1 MKPIFWILTAAV
13 PLALGLAGG
22 IYLTGGQAALE
33 QKFAGKLP
41 TMLAEAAPLP
51 SSAPSTPST
60 NTDQSGKGRVLFYRD
75 PMGLPEISTEP
86 KKDSM
91 GVDYIPVREGEVAG
105 QGKILFYRDPM
116 GLPEISTEPKKDSM
130 GMDYI
135 PVHETSNSDANQSV
149 VHNQSAVQESGKGKI
164 LYYRNPMGLPDISYE
179 PKKDSMGM
187 DYIPVYKDEAADQGN
202 VVKISLDKVQKLGVA
217 TEEASRRQLTRTIR
231 ATGTVQPDESRQ
243 AVVTARFDSWVQRL
257 RVAKTGDMVKR
268 GQPMLELFS
277 PSLRLAQQE
286 YILARRTDPA
296 LATAAAQRLET
307 LGLSAGQISTLEDAT
322 QAPDTV
328 VVPAPQ
334 NGQVVEKMAIEGA
347 RVISGEPLYRLVDF
361 SHVWV
366 IAEIY
371 EQDLP
376 SVRPGQPVE
385 VELDAFPGERFA
397 GEVSFI
403 YPELTPETRTAR
415 VRVELD
421 NPAGRLKADMFA
433 AVRLSADMQSAEVLS
448 VPESAVL
455 DTGKRQAVL
464 VERGEGRYEPREVK
478 LGRRADGY
486 VEILG
491 GVTAG
496 EKVVVSAN
504 FLIDAESNL
513 QAALRAFT
521 ASDKPA
527 EGGAAEVQ
535 P

>member
-1 MKPIFWILTAAV
+1 MS
-13 PLALGLAGG
+13 
-22 IYLTGGQAALE
+22 
-33 QKFAGKLP
+33 
-41 TMLAEAAPLP
+41 LAEAAQ
-51 SSAPSTPST
+51 TPPPT
-60 NTDQSGKGRVLFYRD
+60 ATQAAKGKVLFYRD
-75 PMGLPEISTEP
+75 PMGLPEIS
-86 KKDSM
+86 S
-91 GVDYIPVREGEVAG
+91 
-105 QGKILFYRDPM
+105 
-116 GLPEISTEPKKDSM
+116 EPKKDSM
-130 GMDYI
+130 GMDYL
-135 PVHETSNSDANQSV
+135 PVYESENAGPAEDVA
-149 VHNQSAVQESGKGKI
+149 AESGKGKI

-187 DYIPVYKDEAADQGN
+187 DYIPVHENEAADQGN

-217 TEEASRRQLTRTIR
+217 TEDASRRRLTRAIR

-243 AVVTARFDSWVQRL
+243 AVVTARFEGWVQRL
-257 RVAKTGDMVKR
+257 KVDKTGDMVKR

-277 PSLRLAQQE
+277 PPLRLAQEE
-286 YILARRTDPA
+286 YILARRTDSA
-296 LATAAAQRLET
+296 LAAAAAQRLQT
-307 LGLSAGQISTLEDAT
+307 LGLSAGQISALEDAT
-322 QAPDTV
+322 QAPGTV

-347 RVISGEPLYRLVDF
+347 RVMAGEPLYRLVDF

-376 SVRPGQPVE
+376 SIRPGLPVE

-397 GEVSFI
+397 GQVSFI
-403 YPELTPETRTAR
+403 YPTLTAETRTAR

-421 NPAGRLKADMFA
+421 NPDGRLKADMFA
-433 AVRLSADMQSAEVLS
+433 AVLLSADMQAAEVLA

-464 VERGEGRYEPREVK
+464 VEREEGRYEPREVK
-478 LGRRADGY
+478 VGRRADGY
-486 VEILG
+486 AEILE
-491 GVTAG
+491 GVSDG

-521 ASDKPA
+521 ASEKPGESSKA
-527 EGGAAEVQ
+527 EGQ

>member
-1 MKPIFWILTAAV
+1 MRLILWTLAGV
-13 PLALGLAGG
+13 VILALGAFGG
-22 IYLTGGQAALE
+22 VYLTGGQAALD
-33 QKFAGKLP
+33 QLLAGDLP
-41 TMLAEAAPLP
+41 RHPAEAAPKP
-51 SSAPSTPST
+51 SAPAGTAE
-60 NTDQSGKGRVLFYRD
+60 DGEVLFYRD

-91 GVDYIPVREGEVAG
+91 GMDYIPVYENQVAS

-135 PVHETSNSDANQSV
+135 PVYDSSSAAQE
-149 VHNQSAVQESGKGKI
+149 QSATAAPERKGKI

-187 DYIPVYKDEAADQGN
+187 DYIPVYENEGADQGN

-217 TEEASRRQLTRTIR
+217 TEAVARRKLTRVIR
-231 ATGTVQPDESRQ
+231 ATGTIQPDESRQ
-243 AVVTARFDSWVQRL
+243 AIVTARFEGWVRRL
-257 RVAKTGDMVKR
+257 HIDKTGDMVKR
-268 GQPMLELFS
+268 GQTMLELFS

-286 YILARRTDPA
+286 YIMARRADPA
-296 LATAAAQRLET
+296 LAAAAAQRLET
-307 LGLSAGQISTLEDAT
+307 LGLSPGQISALEDAN
-322 QAPDTV
+322 QAPGTV
-328 VVPAPQ
+328 AVAAPDD
-334 NGQVVEKMAIEGA
+334 GQVVEKMAIEGM
-347 RVISGEPLYRLVDF
+347 RVMAGEPLYRLVDF

-366 IAEIY
+366 IAQIY
-371 EQDLP
+371 EQDLAA
-376 SVRPGQPVE
+376 VRLGLPVE

-397 GEVSFI
+397 GTVSLI
-403 YPELTPETRTAR
+403 YPGLTPETRTAR

-421 NPAGRLKADMFA
+421 NPDGKLKADMFA
-433 AVRLSADMQSAEVLS
+433 AVLLSADMQAAEVLA
-448 VPESAVL
+448 VPDNAVL
-455 DTGKRQAVL
+455 DTGKKQAVL

-486 VEILG
+486 AEILD
-491 GVTAG
+491 GVKEG

-521 ASDKPA
+521 ASDQPSG
-527 EGGAAEVQ
+527 EGKSEAQ

>member
-1 MKPIFWILTAAV
+1 MRLFLWTFTAIA
-13 PLALGLAGG
+13 ALVVGLAAGV
-22 IYLTGGQAALE
+22 YLTGGQAALE
-33 QKFAGKLP
+33 RIIAGQLP
-41 TMLAEAAPLP
+41 ARLAEAAQLP
-51 SSAPSTPST
+51 SSTPSTPSA
-60 NTDQSGKGRVLFYRD
+60 NAERSAK
-75 PMGLPEISTEP
+75 
-86 KKDSM
+86 
-91 GVDYIPVREGEVAG
+91 
-105 QGKILFYRDPM
+105 GKILFYRNPM

-130 GMDYI
+130 GMDYLPVYEGDATGQGKVLFYRDPMGLPEISKEPKKDSMGMDYI
-135 PVHETSNSDANQSV
+135 PVYEEEKAS
-149 VHNQSAVQESGKGKI
+149 SAPGSTAESGKGKI

-187 DYIPVYKDEAADQGN
+187 DYIPVYENEAADQGN
-202 VVKISLDKVQKLGVA
+202 VVKINLDKVQKLGVA
-217 TEEASRRQLTRTIR
+217 TEEASRRRLTRTIR

-243 AVVTARFDSWVQRL
+243 AVVTARFDGWVQRL
-257 RVAKTGDMVKR
+257 NVAKTGDMVKR

-296 LATAAAQRLET
+296 LAAAAAQRLQT
-307 LGLSAGQISTLEDAT
+307 LGLSAGQISALEDAT
-322 QAPDTV
+322 QAPGAV
-328 VVPAPQ
+328 VVPAPA

-347 RVISGEPLYRLVDF
+347 RVMAGEPLYRLVDF

-376 SVRPGQPVE
+376 SVRPGLPVE
-385 VELDAFPGERFA
+385 VELDAFPGERFG

-403 YPELTPETRTAR
+403 YPGLTPETRTAR

-421 NPAGRLKADMFA
+421 NPDGRMKADMFA
-433 AVRLSADMQSAEVLS
+433 AVLLSADMQAAEVLA
-448 VPESAVL
+448 VPDSAVL

-464 VERGEGRYEPREVK
+464 VERGEGRYEPREVR

-486 VEILG
+486 AEILEG
-491 GVTAG
+491 ITEG

-521 ASDKPA
+521 AGDKPKEEGKA
-527 EGGAAEVQ
+527 EAQ

>member
-1 MKPIFWILTAAV
+1 MKPILWTLTAAV
-13 PLALGLAGG
+13 ALVVGLAGG
-22 IYLTGGQAALE
+22 VYLTGGQAAFE
-33 QKFAGKLP
+33 QVLAGKLP
-41 TMLAEAAPLP
+41 AMPAEAAPLP
-51 SSAPSTPST
+51 SSAPSAPPTT
-60 NTDQSGKGRVLFYRD
+60 ADQSAQGR
-75 PMGLPEISTEP
+75 
-86 KKDSM
+86 
-91 GVDYIPVREGEVAG
+91 
-105 QGKILFYRDPM
+105 ILFYRDPM

-135 PVHETSNSDANQSV
+135 PVRENETGGQGKVLFYRDPMGLPEISTEPKKDSMGMDYIPVYERPSSDGSQA
-149 VHNQSAVQESGKGKI
+149 ATAGSGKGKI

-187 DYIPVYKDEAADQGN
+187 DYIPVYEDEAADDGN

-217 TEEASRRQLTRTIR
+217 TEDIRRRRLTRTIR

-243 AVVTARFDSWVQRL
+243 AVVTARFDGWVQRL
-257 RVAKTGDMVKR
+257 NVDKTGDMVER

-277 PSLRLAQQE
+277 PPLRLAQQE
-286 YILARRTDPA
+286 YILARRADPA
-296 LATAAAQRLET
+296 LAAAAAQRLET
-307 LGLSAGQISTLEDAT
+307 LGLSAGQISALEDAK
-322 QAPDTV
+322 QAPGTV
-328 VVPAPQ
+328 VIAAPA

-347 RVISGEPLYRLVDF
+347 RVVAGEPLYRLVDF

-376 SVRPGQPVE
+376 SVRPGLPVE
-385 VELDAFPGERFA
+385 VELDAFPGERFG

-421 NPAGRLKADMFA
+421 NPDGRLKADMFA
-433 AVRLSADMQSAEVLS
+433 AVLLSADMKAAEVLA

-486 VEILG
+486 FEILG
-491 GVTAG
+491 GVTEG
-496 EKVVVSAN
+496 ETVVVSAN

-521 ASDKPA
+521 AGDKPA
-527 EGGAAEVQ
+527 ERSKSEAQ